1 MANQAEAQAKEQ
13 LNAIVANYM
22 AQQNEQKYID
32 EYSNIN
38 SNYYAKIKD
47 NLNRAM
53 QRSFNTSYNRYGQN
67 LAAQGFKNMG
77 GLLNQFLKQSQ
88 SGIGEAVN
96 EGLNNA
102 FTQGQQF
109 VQQGL
114 GRKLGYNDQFIK
126 QQGMFMEQQQA
137 NNASI
142 DSFWNQILGLGGS
155 MLTRYMFP
163 GQFGGGASI
172 TPPTGTGT
180 SYYNPTGNWG

>member
-1 MANQAEAQAKEQ
+1 MNAWVTNYLAKQEEDKFVNQ
-13 LNAIVANYM
+13 
-22 AQQNEQKYID
+22 
-32 EYSNIN
+32 YSDIN

-53 QRSFNTSYNRYGQN
+53 QRTFNTSYNKYRQN

-77 GLLNQFLKQSQ
+77 GLLNQYLKQSQ
-88 SGIGEAVN
+88 SGINESVN

-114 GRKLGYNDQFIK
+114 NRKLGYNDQWIK
-126 QQGMFMEQQQA
+126 QQGMFMERQMA
-137 NNASI
+137 NDASMQ
-142 DSFWNQILGLGGS
+142 SFWNQILGLGGS

-163 GQFGGGASI
+163 GQFGGG
-172 TPPTGTGT
+172 
-180 SYYNPTGNWG
+180 